1 MNQDKFESIHR
12 GFSAQAKKVYDALPI
27 SEPWS
32 PSQIMQELHRK
43 NSGMNDARVILGCI
57 NTMVDAGVVVESPK
71 SKFQRVEVKSKAIK
85 EPMKVA
91 KQDTSAIDRLSVI
104 AQKLRELAQDM
115 ESAALDLAEQVEKN
129 EADTTK
135 MRQLQALLKSLG

>member
-1 MNQDKFESIHR
+1 
-12 GFSAQAKKVYDALPI
+12 
-27 SEPWS
+27 
-32 PSQIMQELHRK
+32 MQELHRK